1 MQHWHDEAGVLKN
14 PHPLAAHLLELFARR
29 ALSAPLLH
37 DLVPGQWVILRR
49 LGDSAGKGRTPRQL
63 ARALEVDVKSA
74 GRCISALE
82 RKGLVIVDR
91 EGSSHRVRLTEAG
104 RLQLLADPL
113 GWIDGALFR
122 LPPRDKHELCRML
135 TILLNAHAMDT
146 PDASPELVRASS
158 TPGRSHSPSG
168 RSSR

>member
-1 MQHWHDEAGVLKN
+1 MKN

-104 RLQLLADPL
+104 RLQLLEDPL

-122 LPPRDKHELCRML
+122 LPPGDKHELCRML